1 MLRWAWLARIESA
14 YVFGQR
20 TVVKVFRYGPSP
32 GPSGLEEHWLA
43 SRFGLIY
50 TWREPN
56 DITYLR
62 GCVINGDTF
71 GIVTSAPQTSELP
84 RGYVLRQNYPNPFNP
99 VTTIQFDLSEM
110 TLVAI
115 RIYNVLG
122 QQVTVIA
129 DGNYPAGNHRIRWN
143 AGGLPSGVYF
153 CRMQANGNIRTIK
166 MLLTK

>member
-1 MLRWAWLARIESA
+1 
-14 YVFGQR
+14 
-20 TVVKVFRYGPSP
+20 
-32 GPSGLEEHWLA
+32 
-43 SRFGLIY
+43 
-50 TWREPN
+50 
-56 DITYLR
+56 
-62 GCVINGDTF
+62 
-71 GIVTSAPQTSELP
+71 
-84 RGYVLRQNYPNPFNP
+84 
-99 VTTIQFDLSEM
+99 M